1 MTDETT
7 GVLYFYQGWA
17 NYQELLVKALA
28 PLTPEQ
34 LALRPAPHLRSV
46 GENARH
52 IIGARARWCQYVLRL
67 GLGDEAL
74 AALGRWD
81 ERDAPE
87 RSGAELASGL
97 RASWRVLR
105 DALAGWTPADL
116 DVTVHDSDPDPGDPS
131 EFKRQWVIWH
141 LIEHDL
147 HHGGEISQLLGIN
160 HLAAPDL

>member
-1 MTDETT
+1 MSDTAPALLEI
-7 GVLYFYQGWA
+7 YQGWEH
-17 NYQELLVKALA
+17 YQELLIKALA
-28 PLTPEQ
+28 PLPLEQ
-34 LALRPAPHLRSV
+34 VALRPAPHLRSV

-52 IIGARARWCQYVLRL
+52 IIGARARWCQFVLAL
-67 GLGDEAL
+67 GAGDEAF

-81 ERDAPE
+81 DRNMPE

-97 RASWRVLR
+97 RDSWQVLR
-105 DALAGWTPADL
+105 AALAGWTPEDL
-116 DVTVHDSDPDPGDPS
+116 AVTVRDSDPDPGDPS
-131 EFKRQWVIWH
+131 EFTRQWVIWH